1 MPPKIEPRER
11 RRRAIPQRI
20 TTIPADQRTPAQQ
33 RTIRSEMRRVERL
46 RRETRNAALNRVL
59 RPLQENVDNL
69 LRERD
74 QVGFVS
80 FAQSGGNAR
89 LERAHQQLEQERQR
103 VIEQYLAPLER
114 YGYFWEGQYHGNLPP
129 RPPPPPPPGAGYI
142 NIRNRL
148 LS

>member
-1 MPPKIEPRER
+1 MPPKIEPKER

-20 TTIPADQRTPAQQ
+20 TTIRVDQRTPAQQ

-46 RRETRNAALNRVL
+46 TRETRNAAMNIVL
-59 RPLQENVDNL
+59 RPLQENVNSL

-74 QVGFVS
+74 AQGFLQ
-80 FAQSGGNAR
+80 FARNGGEVRLAR
-89 LERAHQQLEQERQR
+89 AQHRLEQERQR
-103 VIEQYLAPLER
+103 VITEYLTPLQNYR
-114 YGYFWEGQYHGNLPP
+114 YFWEGQYHGNLP
-129 RPPPPPPPGAGYI
+129 RGPPPPPPPGAGFI